1 MGTGGFAGRRGVPAG
16 VPSTAGVGVPV
27 EAERYVEIGKLDLS

>member
-1 MGTGGFAGRRGVPAG
+1 MMFGVFASGFAGRRGVPAG

-27 EAERYVEIGKLDLS
+27 EAEESIEIGN